1 LTRAD
6 NDVFSGARASRDDF
20 PYRPSPNQHDA
31 MLLDDTKHTTYV
43 YDLDQELAEPD
54 PPHDGLVILPLASK
68 MMSVPESILSDS
80 SSRGKELVLYTEP
93 TSLTVPKEKD
103 TVRKAIME
111 SRARAR
117 AGIEKPSGQ
126 STDVALQYPCQTVPD
141 VTTSYDVD
149 PMDIDLDS

>member
-1 LTRAD
+1 
-6 NDVFSGARASRDDF
+6 
-20 PYRPSPNQHDA
+20 
-31 MLLDDTKHTTYV
+31 
-43 YDLDQELAEPD
+43 
-54 PPHDGLVILPLASK
+54 

-80 SSRGKELVLYTEP
+80 SSKGKELVLYTEP

-149 PMDIDLDS
+149 PMDIDLES